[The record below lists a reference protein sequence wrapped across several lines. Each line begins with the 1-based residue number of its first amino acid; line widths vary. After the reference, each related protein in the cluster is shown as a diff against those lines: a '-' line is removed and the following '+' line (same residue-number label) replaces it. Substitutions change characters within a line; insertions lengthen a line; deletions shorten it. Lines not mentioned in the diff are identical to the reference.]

1 MNILFITKK
10 YPNFGGIEVVTTQLA
25 NHFTAVGHKVHIAS
39 FIQGRHKELL
49 EALSSD
55 VNILELSSPI
65 LRISNIKKLKSYLKY
80 HDIDIIVNQWG
91 IPFQVVSVCYLA
103 GIKTKCKIISVLH
116 GAPDTTKM
124 IIKAEDRYRLSS
136 NRLSKSINRL
146 IVNICKIITRFSI
159 QIVYKLS
166 NKYVVLSER
175 FIYSLI
181 QFANLKNSKKIV
193 AIGNP
198 LTVSSEGY
206 TYNPT
211 EKKKEILYVGR
222 MDYENKRVNRIVE
235 AWEELFAQYP
245 DWKLILVGKGPH
257 KSYLENYV
265 RDHMIQNVSFYD
277 FQKEPPILHYKQAS
291 ILMLTSDLE
300 GFGLVIIEGMSFGVV
315 PIVYGSYLAV
325 YDIINSGTDGFITPM
340 PYTKQETINKLKY
353 LMDNQDELNR
363 MAVNAI
369 KKSRQFTME
378 SISEKWISLFNTI

>member
-25 NHFTAVGHKVHIAS
+25 NYFSSIGYKVYIAS
-39 FIQGRHKELL
+39 FIQGTHKELL
-49 EALSSD
+49 DALSSD

-65 LRISNIKKLKSYLKY
+65 LRISNIIKLKRYLNY
-80 HDIDIIVNQWG
+80 HNIDIIINQWG

-103 GIKTKCKIISVLH
+103 RIKTKCKIISVLH

-124 IIKAEDRYRLSS
+124 IIKAEDRYRSSS
-136 NRLSKSINRL
+136 NRLSKFKNKVI
-146 IVNICKIITRFSI
+146 INICKKITRCSI
-159 QIVYKLS
+159 QIVYRLS

-175 FIYSLI
+175 FINSLI
-181 QFANLKNSKKIV
+181 QFANLKNGNKIV

-206 TYNPT
+206 TYMPT
-211 EKKKEILYVGR
+211 EKRKEILYVGR

-235 AWEELFAQYP
+235 AWEELFSEYT